1 MRVLIAYDGS
11 PGAEQAIALAGALR
25 WPSESKLQVAAVVE
39 PVLPHYTGVRLM
51 KPVPRRRS
59 TRR

>member
-11 PGAEQAIALAGALR
+11 SGAEQAIALAGALR

-39 PVLPHYTGVRLM
+39 PVLPHYTGVRPM
-51 KPVPRRRS
+51 GPVPPPEIDPR
-59 TRR
+59 